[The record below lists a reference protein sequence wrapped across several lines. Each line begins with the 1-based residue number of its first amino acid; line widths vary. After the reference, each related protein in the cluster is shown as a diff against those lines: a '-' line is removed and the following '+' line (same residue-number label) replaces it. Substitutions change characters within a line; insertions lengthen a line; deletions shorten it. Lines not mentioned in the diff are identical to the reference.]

1 MALSPKSYLADL
13 KVLQEIKDL
22 RGWEDD
28 DPQWVRMLK
37 GLDKRAAGKLP
48 APNPLGDSAPKV
60 KALFD
65 WNTVGSKKYA
75 SWLKSEAGLKD
86 IYDGDWK
93 PDPNSRGGLVTFKK
107 EKCPWKRR
115 IAKEKANGE
124 EKIHYGR
131 IIFHKGTHTYYIQ
144 EGTLKGGG
152 PKPDSME
159 EEEEEEEEW
168 EEAPAEEAPA
178 EAPAEEEAAPKPSSS
193 GAGSSKKAAKP
204 PKPAP
209 PEAQERP
216 KRQKRK

>member
-1 MALSPKSYLADL
+1 MKWPRYTPYATEIHTEYVLQLRRAGYVSLPVASTRDTIKTNQLTSALETTAMALSPKSYLADL

-115 IAKEKANGE
+115 IAKEKA
-124 EKIHYGR
+124 HLVR
-131 IIFHKGTHTYYIQ
+131 P
-144 EGTLKGGG
+144 TLTISGIR
-152 PKPDSME
+152 
-159 EEEEEEEEW
+159 
-168 EEAPAEEAPA
+168 A
-178 EAPAEEEAAPKPSSS
+178 PSSCGKS
-193 GAGSSKKAAKP
+193 PSRASQHGSIGLSSALGG
-204 PKPAP
+204 
-209 PEAQERP
+209 
-216 KRQKRK
+216 

>member
-13 KVLQEIKDL
+13 KVLKEIKDL

-75 SWLKSEAGLKD
+75 SWLKSEAGPKD

-115 IAKEKANGE
+115 IAKEKA
-124 EKIHYGR
+124 HLVR
-131 IIFHKGTHTYYIQ
+131 P
-144 EGTLKGGG
+144 TLTISGIR
-152 PKPDSME
+152 
-159 EEEEEEEEW
+159 
-168 EEAPAEEAPA
+168 A
-178 EAPAEEEAAPKPSSS
+178 PSSCGKS
-193 GAGSSKKAAKP
+193 PSRASQHGSIGLSSALGG
-204 PKPAP
+204 
-209 PEAQERP
+209 
-216 KRQKRK
+216 